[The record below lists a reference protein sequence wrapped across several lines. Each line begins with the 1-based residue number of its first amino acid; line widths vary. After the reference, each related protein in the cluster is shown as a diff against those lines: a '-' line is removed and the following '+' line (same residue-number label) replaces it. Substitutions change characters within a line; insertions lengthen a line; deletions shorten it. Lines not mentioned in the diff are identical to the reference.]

1 VVRISLGCDHA
12 GYSLKQEILGL
23 LSRLG
28 HETQDRGCFSE
39 LSVDYPD
46 FAALVCD
53 DVVGVEA
60 DLGILICGS
69 GIGMSIAAN
78 KRCGVRAAL
87 CHDTYSAKMSRQHN
101 DANVLCLGQRIV
113 GVGLALEI
121 VTAWLE
127 NEFAGGKHALRL
139 QKIAEQETINKTCR
153 GADDSEFKVN

>member
-1 VVRISLGCDHA
+1 MRISLGCDHA
-12 GYSLKQEILGL
+12 GCSLKREIMDL

-28 HETQDRGCFSE
+28 HDTLDRGCFGE

-53 DVVGVEA
+53 DVVSAEA
-60 DLGILICGS
+60 SLGILICGS

-78 KRCGVRAAL
+78 KRRGVRAAL

-101 DANVLCLGQRIV
+101 DANILCLGQRIV

-121 VTAWLE
+121 VTAWLQE
-127 NEFAGGKHALRL
+127 EFVGGKHTLRL
-139 QKIAEQETINKTCR
+139 QKIAEHETANKTCR
-153 GADDSEFKVN
+153 GADDNEFKVN